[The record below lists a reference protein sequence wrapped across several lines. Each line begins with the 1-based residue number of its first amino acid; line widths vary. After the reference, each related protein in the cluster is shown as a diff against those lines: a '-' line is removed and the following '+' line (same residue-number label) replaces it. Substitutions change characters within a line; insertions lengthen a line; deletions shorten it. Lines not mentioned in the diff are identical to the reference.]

1 MDKPTFYQIRIK
13 SHLDD
18 TWAQSFEGLTVS
30 NLESGDALLT
40 GFIPDQS
47 ALQGVLKRISNLGL
61 TLVSVNTVNE
71 ETETKEEIHMNKKST
86 SFEGYSLPLFLMLT
100 PLVSLAIPLFLPLPP
115 EVVPLMMVFVPALLA
130 TFFTALTDGRKGVS
144 ALLKKLFQ
152 WQVSFKWVLIALGLA
167 FVLRLSVSLLA
178 ILFGWI
184 PTIQVYSWSPQQFL
198 VIGVFTLFGAFM
210 EELGWRGYAL
220 PRLLVYR
227 SPLVSALIIGIPW
240 GILHLGLTL
249 PGQMNAGMPWMATVA
264 FIVAL
269 SIVLTWLF
277 IQTRGSLFIVILH
290 HAVQNFLVFL
300 NGGVPF
306 VQSSWLLATVTF
318 ALAFLLILFYGPNLQ
333 NDPVNK
339 MGMTSAGQTK
349 IR

>member
-18 TWAQSFEGLTVS
+18 TWAESFEGLTIS
-30 NLESGDALLT
+30 NLEDGGALLT
-40 GFIPDQS
+40 GFIPDQA

-61 TLVSVNTVNE
+61 TLVSVNIVNE

-115 EVVPLMMVFVPALLA
+115 EVVPLMMVLVPALLA
-130 TFFTALTDGRKGVS
+130 ILFTALTDGRKGVG

-152 WQVSFKWVLIALGLA
+152 WQVGFKWVVIALGLA
-167 FVLRLSVSLLA
+167 LALRLSVSLLA

-184 PTIQVYSWSPQQFL
+184 PTIQLYPWSPQQFL
-198 VIGVFTLFGAFM
+198 VIGVFTLIGAFM

-249 PGQMNAGMPWMATVA
+249 PGQMNAGMPWMATVV

-269 SIVLTWLF
+269 SVVLTWLF

-306 VQSSWLLATVTF
+306 VQSSWLLATVTLVV
-318 ALAFLLILFYGPNLQ
+318 ALVVVLLFGPNLQ
-333 NDPVNK
+333 RDPVKNPV
-339 MGMTSAGQTK
+339 MASQ
-349 IR
+349 